1 MIPGKIIR
9 FLEDRANTAFAGTRD
24 GNLVPRGYRVSGW
37 QIDADGRTMTVL
49 IPSAAATPL
58 VDALLENSRIAC
70 TFEEVGTHETYQIKG
85 RYLSHRPARPA
96 EIEKAVRELR
106 LEGIVAKRR
115 NSRYDERC
123 ARGTAHP
130 SLHTACA
137 VDGTALVGPTYVGR
151 VTKLERNARADAVSR
166 R

>member
-58 VDALLENSRIAC
+58 VDALLENGRIAC
-70 TFEEVGTHETYQIKG
+70 TFEEVGMHETYQIKG
-85 RYLSHRPARPA
+85 RYLSHRPAQPA
-96 EIEKAVRELR
+96 EIDVARRLR
-106 LEGIVAKRR
+106 DRFGKHLH
-115 NSRYDERC
+115 SLYPDERL
-123 ARGTAHP
+123 AGLLKASIPMP
-130 SLHTACA
+130 SVA
-137 VDGTALVGPTYVGR
+137 VDIEVHEVFVQTPGPGAG
-151 VTKLERNARADAVSR
+151 ARIAPPPDAS
-166 R
+166 